1 MSAEMSMGYMIYGGT
16 GAVLLVI
23 ALIVLYRLRHS

>member
-1 MSAEMSMGYMIYGGT
+1 MTAALMLYGGT

-23 ALIVLYRLRHS
+23 ALFVLYRLRHS